1 MGRQIVSRIL
11 CAAVVGLLATLGL
24 QGQTAERPAP
34 PRATFRSGVDLITL
48 NVTVTDREH
57 RFVANLDQRDFTI
70 LEDDRLQTVAFFAH
84 SGIPMTVVLAIDTS
98 GSMDDA
104 LGAAQEAAA
113 SFVRRLGS
121 GDRAAVVD
129 FDTRVRIVQPFTTD
143 ATALEEAVR
152 STVADGSTALYDAVH
167 RSLTELESLSYPG
180 TDTPRRHAIVVL
192 SDGQD
197 TSSRQQLDA
206 ILALADRSNT
216 AIYTVGL
223 GARDEGGR
231 LATYAAEF
239 ALRRMANQTGG
250 RVFFP
255 TDVQQLHGIYDEIRR
270 DLASQYTIA
279 YASTNRRRDGRWR
292 NITVRLAQRDL
303 DARTRPG
310 YFASR

>member
-1 MGRQIVSRIL
+1 MGRIV
-11 CAAVVGLLATLGL
+11 CAAVVGLFATLPL
-24 QGQTAERPAP
+24 QGQPAERAAP
-34 PRATFRSGVDLITL
+34 PRADFRGGVDLITL
-48 NVTVTDREH
+48 NVTVTDREQ
-57 RFVANLDQRDFTI
+57 RFVANLARQDFTI
-70 LEDDRLQTVAFFAH
+70 LEDDRPQAVAFFAH
-84 SGIPMTVVLAIDTS
+84 SGVPMTVVLAIDTS

-104 LGAAQEAAA
+104 LASAQEAAA
-113 SFVRRLGS
+113 SFVRRLGT

-129 FDTRVRIVQPFTTD
+129 FDTRVRVVQPFTTD
-143 ATALEEAVR
+143 AAALEAAVR
-152 STVADGSTALYDAVH
+152 STVADGSTVLYDAVYA
-167 RSLTELESLSYPG
+167 SLTELASLSYPG
-180 TDTPRRHAIVVL
+180 TDTPRRHAVVVL

-223 GARDEGGR
+223 GARGECGR
-231 LATYAAEF
+231 LATYEAEF

-250 RVFFP
+250 RAFFP
-255 TDVQQLHGIYDEIRR
+255 TDMLQLHRIYDEIRR
-270 DLASQYTIA
+270 DLASQYTIS

-292 NITVRLAQRDL
+292 NITVRVTQRDL

>member
-1 MGRQIVSRIL
+1 MGRIAG
-11 CAAVVGLLATLGL
+11 AAVAGLLGTLAVH
-24 QGQTAERPAP
+24 GQPAERVVP
-34 PRATFRSGVDLITL
+34 PRATFRGGVDLITL

-57 RFVANLDQRDFTI
+57 RFVANLARRDFTI
-70 LEDDRLQTVAFFAH
+70 LEDGRPQTVAFFAH
-84 SGIPMTVVLAIDTS
+84 RGVPMTVVLAIDTS

-104 LGAAQEAAA
+104 LGSAQEAAA
-113 SFVRRLGS
+113 SFVRRLAT
-121 GDRAAVVD
+121 GDRAAVVG

-143 ATALEEAVR
+143 AVALEAAVR

-167 RSLTELESLSYPG
+167 LSLTELESLSYPG
-180 TDTPRRHAIVVL
+180 ADTPRRHAIVVL

-223 GARDEGGR
+223 GTRGDDGR
-231 LATYAAEF
+231 LATYEAEF

-250 RVFFP
+250 RAFFP
-255 TDVQQLHGIYDEIRR
+255 TGIEQLHGIYDAIRR
-270 DLASQYTIA
+270 DLANQYTIA

-292 NITVRLAQRDL
+292 SITVRVTRHGL
-303 DARTRPG
+303 DARTKPG
-310 YFASR
+310 YFAAR